1 MDEGFI
7 SNASLPLNKLTKV
20 RLEAVGNDIF
30 LFLNNKLDS
39 TITVTGK
46 RQFGDATLY
55 VSAPWYNPA
64 LATVEN
70 VKMENITEITTGF
83 EIGDSNLNYF
93 EQSTITK
100 NRIGLKTIVPP
111 NYTLSFN
118 IKPSTQVR
126 EFGNIVKYGGGHAH
140 CPGILKM
147 KDY

>member
-1 MDEGFI
+1 M
-7 SNASLPLNKLTKV
+7 
-20 RLEAVGNDIF
+20 EAVGNAIF

-70 VKMENITEITTGF
+70 VKMKNITEITTGF
-83 EIGDSNLNYF
+83 EIGDSNLNYS
-93 EQSTITK
+93 EQSTISK
-100 NRIGLKTIVPP
+100 NRIGLKTIVPL

-118 IKPSTQVR
+118 IKPRTQVR
-126 EFGNIVKYGGGHAH
+126 EWGSIVKYGSGYGH
-140 CPGILKM
+140 CPGILKLQ
-147 KDY
+147 DF